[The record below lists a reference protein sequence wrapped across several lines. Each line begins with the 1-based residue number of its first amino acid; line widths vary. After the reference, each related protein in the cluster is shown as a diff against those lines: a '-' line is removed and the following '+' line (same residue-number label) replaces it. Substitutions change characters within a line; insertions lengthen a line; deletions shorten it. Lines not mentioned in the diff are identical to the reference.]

1 MKSQSIPFLD
11 LVAPHE
17 TMKEQLIAVL
27 TEAISNGRFI
37 GGEAVEAFEREFA
50 SFCGAA
56 WCVGVNSGTDALR
69 FALIASIPQDTIVL
83 TVPNTFIATT
93 EAISQA
99 GAIPRFIDVHERT
112 YNMDPEALVKFL
124 EEECSIDEKGNGN
137 AVHRQSG
144 KKVSAIVPVHLYGQ
158 AADMDVLKDIAD
170 RYRLVTVEDAC
181 QAHGSDY
188 FSRRENKWRRTGSM
202 AAAAAFSFYPGKN
215 LGALGEGG
223 AVTTDNAEIAE
234 KVRVLRDHGSKKKY
248 YHPREGY
255 NGRLDA
261 LQAGFLSHK
270 LRLLDGW
277 NARRRECAHY
287 YGKILGSVPGIVI
300 PFEPE
305 WSRANYH
312 LYIIQAN
319 HRDKL
324 QHYLTEEGI
333 GTGLHY
339 PLPLHLQEAYRPMNH
354 HRGDFPVSERLAD
367 RILSLPM
374 YPTLTREQQE
384 RVAEAIVTFV
394 ETHAE
399 VY

>member
-1 MKSQSIPFLD
+1 
-11 LVAPHE
+11 
-17 TMKEQLIAVL
+17 
-27 TEAISNGRFI
+27 
-37 GGEAVEAFEREFA
+37 
-50 SFCGAA
+50 
-56 WCVGVNSGTDALR
+56 
-69 FALIASIPQDTIVL
+69 
-83 TVPNTFIATT
+83 
-93 EAISQA
+93 
-99 GAIPRFIDVHERT
+99 
-112 YNMDPEALVKFL
+112 
-124 EEECSIDEKGNGN
+124 
-137 AVHRQSG
+137 
-144 KKVSAIVPVHLYGQ
+144 
-158 AADMDVLKDIAD
+158 MDVLKDIAD